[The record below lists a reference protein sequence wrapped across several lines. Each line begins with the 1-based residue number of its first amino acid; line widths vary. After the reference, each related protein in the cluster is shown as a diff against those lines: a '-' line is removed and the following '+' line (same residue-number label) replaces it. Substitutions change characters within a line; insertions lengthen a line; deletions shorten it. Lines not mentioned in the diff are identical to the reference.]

1 MMKKL
6 CVAIIAMGIAGL
18 VNAQEVKIG
27 VKVGMNISY
36 LNGNEDNLDAQDGW
50 VLGGTAEIALTEKFS
65 LQPEFLYSQQGA
77 QDRENFLYD
86 LKYMTMPIIAK
97 YYIAEGFSLEAG
109 PQISFLIKD
118 EILSKTSDATLN
130 PNSEN
135 IDIAMNLGL
144 GYQLN
149 KRFSVQTRYSIG
161 IMDVDKEAKFKNGVL
176 QLTVGYHF

>member
-1 MMKKL
+1 MIKKL
-6 CVAIIAMGIAGL
+6 CFAIIAMGMAAL
-18 VNAQEVKIG
+18 VNAQEVKLG
-27 VKVGMNISY
+27 VKVGVNIST

-50 VLGGTAEIALTEKFS
+50 VLGATAEVALTEKFS
-65 LQPEFLYSQQGA
+65 LQPELLYSQQGA
-77 QDRENFLYD
+77 QDRESFLYD
-86 LKYMTMPIIAK
+86 LKYITMPIMAK
-97 YYIAEGFSLEAG
+97 YYLAEGFSLEAG
-109 PQISFLIKD
+109 PQLSILVKD

-135 IDIAMNLGL
+135 LDIAVNLGL

-161 IMDVDKEAKFKNGVL
+161 TMDVDKEAKFKNGVL